1 MKWDTCEERRPEV
14 VGIQG
19 FTEKVDRLQPGLG
32 VYIFVNVS
40 DEVRYVGRAGAGR
53 MVTEIKDAVKRG
65 KNKDDGWIKALYTN
79 SEEAAIKLEAEL
91 TRKYDPPNNK
101 T

>member
-1 MKWDTCEERRPEV
+1 MKWDTSEERRPEL

-19 FTEKVDRLQPGLG
+19 LTEYVDRLQPSLG
-32 VYIFVNVS
+32 VYIFVNLS
-40 DEVRYVGRAGAGR
+40 DEVKYVGRAGAGR
-53 MVTEIKDAVKRG
+53 MVIEIKDAVKRG

-79 SEEAAIKLEAEL
+79 SEEAAVKLETEL
-91 TRKYDPPNNK
+91 IRKYDPPNNK